1 MDDLTSRPIRWGIA
15 STGTIAHQMV
25 EALGTIAD
33 AEIVAVGSR
42 TPARA
47 DTFARRHGIARAH
60 GSYEALFAD
69 EDVDIVYIASPHS
82 EHRDMTVAALD
93 AGRHVL
99 CEKAFAHNAA
109 EAREM
114 IEAARR
120 NQRFLMEA
128 MWTWFIPAVE
138 EVKRRVV
145 AGEIGRIRLFD
156 ATFGI
161 RMLDP
166 DGRHRRADLAG
177 GSLLDLGVYPLSW
190 ARLVLG
196 RPTEVRALA
205 TITDQGV
212 DDNLAGV
219 VQFESGALATFSSS
233 LDVWTS
239 LRAHIYGTEGRIEI
253 DAPFHHPTSFT
264 IRPGDGDPQR
274 IEIPNLGL
282 AHEAQHAMNR
292 LRAGELESDI
302 IPLATSLSTMELM
315 DEIRRQ
321 IGVTY
326 PVER

>member
-25 EALGTIAD
+25 EALRTIAD
-33 AEIVAVGSR
+33 ADVVAVGSR
-42 TPARA
+42 RQQTA
-47 DTFARRHGIARAH
+47 DEFAERHGIGRAH

-69 EDVDIVYIASPHS
+69 EEVDVVYIASPHS
-82 EHRDMTVAALD
+82 AHRAMTVAALD

-109 EAREM
+109 EARDM

-145 AGEIGRIRLFD
+145 AGEIGRVRLFD

-161 RMLDP
+161 RQLDP

-190 ARLVLG
+190 ARFLLG
-196 RPTEVRALA
+196 EPQRVTALA
-205 TITDQGV
+205 TLTEDGV

-219 VQFESGALATFSSS
+219 VQFESGALATFTSS
-233 LDVWTS
+233 LEVRTS
-239 LRAHIYGTEGRIEI
+239 LRGHVYGTDGHIEI
-253 DAPFHHPTSFT
+253 EAPFHHPTSFT
-264 IRPGDGDPQR
+264 ISRASGEVQR
-274 IEIPNLGL
+274 IDIPNLGL
-282 AHEAQHAMNR
+282 AHEARHVMAR
-292 LRAGELESDI
+292 IRAGELESDV

-315 DEIRRQ
+315 DEIRGQ